1 MHKSKSKIRIKK
13 SYINVVKDKNLK
25 IHKNVK
31 DEKILSHLIKLD
43 EDPLHINAANEAGR
57 TALMVAVDR

>member
-1 MHKSKSKIRIKK
+1 M
-13 SYINVVKDKNLK
+13 VKDKNVK
-25 IHKNVK
+25 MHKHVK